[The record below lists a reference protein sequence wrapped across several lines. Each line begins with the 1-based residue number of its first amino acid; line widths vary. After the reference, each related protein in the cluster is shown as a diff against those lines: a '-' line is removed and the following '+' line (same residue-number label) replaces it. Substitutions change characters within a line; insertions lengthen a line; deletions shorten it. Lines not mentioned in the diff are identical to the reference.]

1 MDKNLAPSRRQAL
14 VGGALTVGLWAA
26 PSILTIDTVAAG
38 SVDPNP
44 PPVPTSLH
52 FEKLGCVPRA
62 VAQSTAWGKSLQGLI
77 WHDGR
82 LWGGYGDWNA
92 NTGPIYPW
100 SWSPSEGIRDSGFA
114 SQNECIALF
123 RSIQGK
129 LFFPYTDPKPSD
141 GFVGKLSGST
151 WTAHQLTDV
160 YHVFDIAEHK
170 PTGHI
175 IVVGG
180 GSPETPERAMN
191 WRSTDGGQTFTE
203 TFGYGNPTR
212 IANGGRS
219 YYITQTP
226 DGNLVM
232 GSAPN
237 RQWIYNGVAPWVQVP
252 DRTYPITNQWSRVD
266 YIGGRYVQHYFTT
279 SCSMTTLV
287 INGDPSRSANCS
299 TVTPDG
305 AVWYFA
311 GARLKRFTVSNVET
325 EITHDFAGC
334 PMSMAVG
341 PDGNVYVGDT
351 TGCLWRGTYSR

>member
-1 MDKNLAPSRRQAL
+1 MTSRRQVLA
-14 VGGALTVGLWAA
+14 GGVVAAGAWVA
-26 PSILTIDTVAAG
+26 PSILSIDTVAAG
-38 SVDPNP
+38 SPDPQP
-44 PPVPTSLH
+44 TTTTTRPVNYH

-100 SWSPSEGIRDSGFA
+100 SWSPSTGIVDSGFA
-114 SQNECIALF
+114 SQNECIAHF

-129 LFFPYTDPKPSD
+129 LFFPYIDPKPSD
-141 GFVGKLSGST
+141 GFVGRLSGSGP

-160 YHVFDIAEHK
+160 AHVFDIAEHK

-180 GSPETPERAMN
+180 ISPEAVGRSMN
-191 WRSTDGGQTFTE
+191 WRSTDGGVTFNE
-203 TFGYGNPTR
+203 TFGYGNPSR
-212 IANGGRS
+212 ITGGGRA
-219 YYITQTP
+219 YYIVDTP

-232 GSAPN
+232 GTGPN

-252 DRTYPITNQWSRVD
+252 DRTYPITNQWGRVD
-266 YIGGRYVQHYFTT
+266 YIGGRYVQHYYTT
-279 SCSMTTLV
+279 SCSMTPLV
-287 INGDPSRSANCS
+287 IAGDPSRSANCS

-305 AVWYFA
+305 AVWFFA
-311 GARLKRFTVSNVET
+311 GSRLKRFPTTGPEVELP
-325 EITHDFAGC
+325 HDFTGC
-334 PMSMAVG
+334 ARSMAVG
-341 PDGNVYVGDT
+341 PDGAVFVGDT
-351 TGCLWRGTYSR
+351 NGCLWRGVLT